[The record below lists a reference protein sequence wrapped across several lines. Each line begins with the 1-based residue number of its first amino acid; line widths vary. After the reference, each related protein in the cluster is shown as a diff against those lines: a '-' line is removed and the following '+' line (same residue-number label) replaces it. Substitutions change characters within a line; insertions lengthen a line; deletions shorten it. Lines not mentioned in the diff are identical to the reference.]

1 MLSIGRWS
9 LLVAVHIHTRRE
21 GGLIVVPAPRL
32 HGESGFIGFSPPLV
46 RESVSRHVTEGQF
59 ILLYENECCIIS
71 RWAGSATEKWKREAR
86 ATACAISVRWSSY
99 KSPMRTSTS

>member
-32 HGESGFIGFSPPLV
+32 HGESGLSGFSWT
-46 RESVSRHVTEGQF
+46 R
-59 ILLYENECCIIS
+59 
-71 RWAGSATEKWKREAR
+71 AR
-86 ATACAISVRWSSY
+86 V
-99 KSPMRTSTS
+99 